1 MVVDDCRINRR
12 VAVSMLRQLGYM
24 ADVVEGGREA
34 LSAIGGGTYS
44 LVFMDVQMPDMD
56 GLEAS
61 RRIRQAQ
68 AAGVAGFAPDL
79 RIVAYTTNVSPEQR
93 EECLS
98 AGMDDHLG
106 KPVSTDTIAAV
117 LEKYLDPSCRFNS

>member
-1 MVVDDCRINRR
+1 
-12 VAVSMLRQLGYM
+12 MLRQLGYQ

-34 LSAIGGGTYS
+34 LTAIGGGTYA

-68 AAGVAGFAPDL
+68 AAGVDGFAPGL
-79 RIVAYTTNVSPEQR
+79 RIVAYTTNVSPEER
-93 EECLS
+93 AACLS

-106 KPVSTDTIAAV
+106 KPVSTDTIAAM
-117 LEKYLDPSCRFNS
+117 LAKYLDKSCRFNS